1 MYAQLL
7 TGVCIVQQL
16 GCRGTPAKR
25 ARRRGSR
32 RCAAAASCSP
42 PTPPSRQSCRTP
54 PLPPRRMR
62 RGGRRSRQENPSLSL
77 SLSLSS
83 LLVRP
88 TGDTLSGLK
97 RDHCSMISSLE
108 RACKRAPTTLACLY
122 LSCHWCEIFISILQ
136 L

>member
-1 MYAQLL
+1 MLSCL
-7 TGVCIVQQL
+7 L
-16 GCRGTPAKR
+16 GCASSNNSGVEVPRPSVRG
-25 ARRRGSR
+25 
-32 RCAAAASCSP
+32 AAAPVGVQLQP
-42 PTPPSRQSCRTP
+42 PALLRLHPRANPAVHPLCRPEGCAEEEDEAGKRTH
-54 PLPPRRMR
+54 
-62 RGGRRSRQENPSLSL
+62 L

-108 RACKRAPTTLACLY
+108 GACKRAPTTLACLY